1 MKKCIS
7 ILLALVMLVAMLA
20 IPVAASAVEARYPIR
35 HCDYCGQAAEYRGIT
50 TDSNGVES
58 YQYFCESCN
67 MWSYV
72 KK

>member
-20 IPVAASAVEARYPIR
+20 IPVAASAVEARHPVG
-35 HCDYCGQAAEYRGIT
+35 YCKYCNQKADYRGT
-50 TDSNGVES
+50 TSNGAY

-67 MWSYV
+67 MWTYL
-72 KK
+72 KA

>member
-20 IPVAASAVEARYPIR
+20 IPAAASAVEARHPVG
-35 HCDYCGQAAEYRGIT
+35 YCPYCNQEAEYRGIT
-50 TDSNGVES
+50 ILDGVEH

-67 MWSYV
+67 MWTYL
-72 KK
+72 KA